1 MHGSKPSHWQGE
13 VLNEALLKCPYN
25 LRIAGL
31 WDSVKWRIIIYCGGC
46 GHGAPWHGSYF
57 PFSACC
63 HIVCFYRRD
72 LFPMQGS
79 LKGHLAPTP
88 ERPPGRPRVYSLAI
102 SNILPRFSSPTYRP
116 LISSCFP
123 SRNLP
128 SSRVFQH
135 ISRMPAQ
142 RNKNSKR
149 SKRSAGERVN

>member
-1 MHGSKPSHWQGE
+1 MSLQFTHSRTLGFGKMT
-13 VLNEALLKCPYN
+13 NNNLLWGLRSRCP
-25 LRIAGL
+25 G
-31 WDSVKWRIIIYCGGC
+31 
-46 GHGAPWHGSYF
+46 HGSYF

-116 LISSCFP
+116 LVSSCFL